1 VVEQTVASA
10 ESNMRAGADVLP
22 SDAPAVQRA
31 KRAEFYS
38 LGLVL
43 GYSYAGS
50 PVIQPGAGSAS
61 PRTGDVT
68 GYTPAAEPGARL
80 PHRWL
85 PDGSSLYDRLGRG
98 FTLVGP
104 ADSAAAAVADLVR
117 RAARRRIPLTVAES
131 PPGYPWPDEFLLV
144 RPDQHIAWRAD
155 DPAGLD
161 IETAA
166 GFNLAGRRA
175 H

>member
-1 VVEQTVASA
+1 
-10 ESNMRAGADVLP
+10 MRAGADVLP
-22 SDAPAVQRA
+22 RDEPAIQRA

-50 PVIQPGAGSAS
+50 PVIQPGA
-61 PRTGDVT
+61 
-68 GYTPAAEPGARL
+68 E
-80 PHRWL
+80 HCWL

-98 FTLVGP
+98 FTLLGP
-104 ADSAAAAVADLVR
+104 AGSAAAAVADLVR

-131 PPGYPWPDEFLLV
+131 PPGYPWQEEFLLV

-166 GFNLAGRRA
+166 GCNLASRRA